1 MHHGTIFL
9 LTTIHVNEQGTTFV
23 CVQKCSTDGVYTV
36 HRYRHTCNIPT
47 VNNKQNKVR
56 FIFMIMIYM
65 RDYYFM
71 MRLLFYV
78 MSKSTPRWCTGT
90 CTSRTFQ

>member
-36 HRYRHTCNIPT
+36 PVHRYRHTCNIPT

-65 RDYYFM
+65 R
-71 MRLLFYV
+71 LLFYV
-78 MSKSTPRWCTGT
+78 RVRVRVHLVGTGST

>member
-1 MHHGTIFL
+1 MNKVQL
-9 LTTIHVNEQGTTFV
+9 LYVYKNV
-23 CVQKCSTDGVYTV
+23 VRSTDGVYTV

-65 RDYYFM
+65 R
-71 MRLLFYV
+71 LLFYV
-78 MSKSTPRWCTGT
+78 RVRVHLVGTGT